1 MTTNSQNRKKI
12 MGLEEL
18 AERVARLKREGQ
30 SVALCH
36 GTFDLLHV
44 GHIKHIEFA
53 KETADHVVV
62 TLTADD
68 FVSKGP
74 GRPAF
79 NERLRA
85 DQMAA
90 LADVS
95 LVAINHAVTAV
106 NVINALQPNFYI
118 KGSDYK
124 NPSDDV
130 TGNIGEE
137 AAAVQKHGGKL
148 VFSDAVTFSSSQLLN
163 EKFEILSNETKSFLG
178 RIKRS
183 IDFASVSS
191 LLASL
196 KDHKVLVL
204 GDAII
209 DEYRYTKAL
218 GQSGKYNV
226 ACAKY
231 ESAEKFAGGSLAV
244 ANHVASLVDEV
255 TLITGLGSFSAEE
268 EFIREKLC
276 ENISPQFHY
285 FTNAPTIKKSRYLDD
300 DGNRL
305 FEVYDYDQ
313 SPVCERFNEEFCK
326 WLTNNID
333 SFDLVIMPDFGNG
346 LITAEMIEICTSKA
360 QKLAINTQV
369 NSGNRGFHRIN
380 KYPRADYICLN
391 ETELRLAASDSVADL
406 NKIAREISE
415 KLEAKWLAVTR
426 GSKGIFVHDAVTG
439 EDFSIPALSSKVVDR
454 VGAGDAFLAFS
465 AASML
470 QHNQPYLATFIGAA
484 AAALEVQIVCNR
496 EPVNLG
502 ALTSYINTL
511 LK

>member
-1 MTTNSQNRKKI
+1 

-18 AERVARLKREGQ
+18 AERVARLRREGQ

-231 ESAEKFAGGSLAV
+231 E
-244 ANHVASLVDEV
+244 
-255 TLITGLGSFSAEE
+255 
-268 EFIREKLC
+268 
-276 ENISPQFHY
+276 
-285 FTNAPTIKKSRYLDD
+285 DD
-300 DGNRL
+300 L
-305 FEVYDYDQ
+305 
-313 SPVCERFNEEFCK
+313 
-326 WLTNNID
+326 
-333 SFDLVIMPDFGNG
+333 G
-346 LITAEMIEICTSKA
+346 LIS
-360 QKLAINTQV
+360 AI
-369 NSGNRGFHRIN
+369 
-380 KYPRADYICLN
+380 
-391 ETELRLAASDSVADL
+391 
-406 NKIAREISE
+406 
-415 KLEAKWLAVTR
+415 
-426 GSKGIFVHDAVTG
+426 
-439 EDFSIPALSSKVVDR
+439 
-454 VGAGDAFLAFS
+454 
-465 AASML
+465 
-470 QHNQPYLATFIGAA
+470 
-484 AAALEVQIVCNR
+484 
-496 EPVNLG
+496 
-502 ALTSYINTL
+502 
-511 LK
+511 

>member
-95 LVAINHAVTAV
+95 LVAINHAVTAI
-106 NVINALQPNFYI
+106 NVINAIQPNFYI

-130 TGNIGEE
+130 TGNIDKET
-137 AAAVQKHGGKL
+137 AAVRKHGGE
-148 VFSDAVTFSSSQLLN
+148 VMFSDAVTFSSSQLLN
-163 EKFEILSNETKSFLG
+163 ERFEILSTETKSFLG
-178 RIKRS
+178 RIKHS
-183 IDFASVSS
+183 IDFAAVNS

-196 KDHKVLVL
+196 KENKVLVL

-231 ESAEKFAGGSLAV
+231 ESAEKFAGGALAV
-244 ANHVASLVDEV
+244 ANHVASLVADV
-255 TLITGLGSFSAEE
+255 TVLTGLGSYSTEE
-268 EFIREKLC
+268 GFIREKLC
-276 ENISPQFHY
+276 GNVSPQFHY
-285 FTNAPTIKKSRYLDD
+285 FTDAPTIKKSRYLDD
-300 DGNRL
+300 DGIRL
-305 FEVYDYDQ
+305 FEVYEYDQ
-313 SPVCERFNEEFCK
+313 NPVCERFNEELCE

-333 SFDLVIMPDFGNG
+333 GFDLVIMPDFGNG

-360 QKLAINTQV
+360 KKLAINTQV

-391 ETELRLAASDSVADL
+391 ENELRLAASDSVKDL
-406 NKIAREISE
+406 NEIAREISTT
-415 KLEAKWLAVTR
+415 LGAKWVAVTR
-426 GSKGIFVHDAVTG
+426 GSRGILVHDAVSG

-470 QHNQPYLATFIGAA
+470 QHDQPYLATFIGAA

-502 ALTSYINTL
+502 ALTSYLNTL

>member
-1 MTTNSQNRKKI
+1 MR
-12 MGLEEL
+12 
-18 AERVARLKREGQ
+18 
-30 SVALCH
+30 
-36 GTFDLLHV
+36 
-44 GHIKHIEFA
+44 
-53 KETADHVVV
+53 
-62 TLTADD
+62 
-68 FVSKGP
+68 
-74 GRPAF
+74 
-79 NERLRA
+79 
-85 DQMAA
+85 
-90 LADVS
+90 
-95 LVAINHAVTAV
+95 
-106 NVINALQPNFYI
+106 
-118 KGSDYK
+118 
-124 NPSDDV
+124 
-130 TGNIGEE
+130 
-137 AAAVQKHGGKL
+137 QKL
-148 VFSDAVTFSSSQLLN
+148 
-163 EKFEILSNETKSFLG
+163 LG

-333 SFDLVIMPDFGNG
+333 SFDLVIIPDFGNG

-391 ETELRLAASDSVADL
+391 ETELRLAASDSVAD
-406 NKIAREISE
+406 
-415 KLEAKWLAVTR
+415 
-426 GSKGIFVHDAVTG
+426 
-439 EDFSIPALSSKVVDR
+439 
-454 VGAGDAFLAFS
+454 
-465 AASML
+465 
-470 QHNQPYLATFIGAA
+470 
-484 AAALEVQIVCNR
+484 
-496 EPVNLG
+496 
-502 ALTSYINTL
+502 
-511 LK
+511 

>member
-1 MTTNSQNRKKI
+1 MATTSQNRKKI
-12 MGLEEL
+12 IGLEKL
-18 AERVARLKREGQ
+18 AERVAQLKLEGH

-53 KETADHVVV
+53 KEVADHVVV

-90 LADVS
+90 LADVLS
-95 LVAINHAVTAV
+95 GNKSCGYAV

-137 AAAVQKHGGKL
+137 AAVQKHGGEL
-148 VFSDAVTFSSSQLLN
+148 IFSDAVTFSSSQLLN
-163 EKFEILSNETKSFLG
+163 ERFEILSTETKSFLG
-178 RIKRS
+178 RIKHS

-196 KDHKVLVL
+196 KENKVLVL

-231 ESAEKFAGGSLAV
+231 ESAEKFAGGALAV
-244 ANHVASLVDEV
+244 ANHVASLVADV
-255 TLITGLGSFSAEE
+255 TVLTGLGSYSTEE
-268 EFIREKLC
+268 GFIREKLC
-276 ENISPQFHY
+276 GNVSPQFHY
-285 FTNAPTIKKSRYLDD
+285 FTDAPTIKKSRYLDD
-300 DGNRL
+300 DGIRL
-305 FEVYDYDQ
+305 FEVYEYDQ
-313 SPVCERFNEEFCK
+313 NPFCESFNVEFCK
-326 WLTNNID
+326 WLKNNID
-333 SFDLVIMPDFGNG
+333 SFDLVIMPDFEWLN
-346 LITAEMIEICTSKA
+346 
-360 QKLAINTQV
+360 
-369 NSGNRGFHRIN
+369 HR
-380 KYPRADYICLN
+380 
-391 ETELRLAASDSVADL
+391 
-406 NKIAREISE
+406 
-415 KLEAKWLAVTR
+415 
-426 GSKGIFVHDAVTG
+426 
-439 EDFSIPALSSKVVDR
+439 
-454 VGAGDAFLAFS
+454 
-465 AASML
+465 
-470 QHNQPYLATFIGAA
+470 
-484 AAALEVQIVCNR
+484 
-496 EPVNLG
+496 
-502 ALTSYINTL
+502 
-511 LK
+511 

>member
-1 MTTNSQNRKKI
+1 MIGFAMTTHSKNREKI

-18 AERVARLKREGQ
+18 AERVARLKHEGH

-44 GHIKHIEFA
+44 GHVKHIEVA
-53 KETADHVVV
+53 KEIADHVVV

-95 LVAINHAVTAV
+95 LVAINRAVTAV

-130 TGNIGEE
+130 TGNIGKE
-137 AAAVQKHGGKL
+137 AAAVQKHGGEL
-148 VFSDAVTFSSSQLLN
+148 IFSDAATFSSSQLLN

-231 ESAEKFAGGSLAV
+231 QSAEKFAGGSLAV

-255 TLITGLGSFSAEE
+255 TLITGLGSFGKSCAKTYHHN
-268 EFIREKLC
+268 FITSLMR
-276 ENISPQFHY
+276 PQ
-285 FTNAPTIKKSRYLDD
+285 
-300 DGNRL
+300 
-305 FEVYDYDQ
+305 
-313 SPVCERFNEEFCK
+313 
-326 WLTNNID
+326 
-333 SFDLVIMPDFGNG
+333 
-346 LITAEMIEICTSKA
+346 
-360 QKLAINTQV
+360 
-369 NSGNRGFHRIN
+369 
-380 KYPRADYICLN
+380 
-391 ETELRLAASDSVADL
+391 
-406 NKIAREISE
+406 
-415 KLEAKWLAVTR
+415 
-426 GSKGIFVHDAVTG
+426 
-439 EDFSIPALSSKVVDR
+439 
-454 VGAGDAFLAFS
+454 
-465 AASML
+465 
-470 QHNQPYLATFIGAA
+470 
-484 AAALEVQIVCNR
+484 
-496 EPVNLG
+496 
-502 ALTSYINTL
+502 
-511 LK
+511 

>member
-1 MTTNSQNRKKI
+1 

-163 EKFEILSNETKSFLG
+163 EKFEILSNETK
-178 RIKRS
+178 
-183 IDFASVSS
+183 
-191 LLASL
+191 
-196 KDHKVLVL
+196 
-204 GDAII
+204 
-209 DEYRYTKAL
+209 
-218 GQSGKYNV
+218 
-226 ACAKY
+226 
-231 ESAEKFAGGSLAV
+231 
-244 ANHVASLVDEV
+244 
-255 TLITGLGSFSAEE
+255 
-268 EFIREKLC
+268 
-276 ENISPQFHY
+276 
-285 FTNAPTIKKSRYLDD
+285 
-300 DGNRL
+300 
-305 FEVYDYDQ
+305 
-313 SPVCERFNEEFCK
+313 
-326 WLTNNID
+326 
-333 SFDLVIMPDFGNG
+333 
-346 LITAEMIEICTSKA
+346 
-360 QKLAINTQV
+360 
-369 NSGNRGFHRIN
+369 
-380 KYPRADYICLN
+380 
-391 ETELRLAASDSVADL
+391 
-406 NKIAREISE
+406 
-415 KLEAKWLAVTR
+415 
-426 GSKGIFVHDAVTG
+426 
-439 EDFSIPALSSKVVDR
+439 
-454 VGAGDAFLAFS
+454 AF
-465 AASML
+465 
-470 QHNQPYLATFIGAA
+470 
-484 AAALEVQIVCNR
+484 
-496 EPVNLG
+496 
-502 ALTSYINTL
+502 
-511 LK
+511 